1 MKKKFCIVMLS
12 LFACLSMVLP
22 LKANEIDDLDL
33 QVNSQNIVMLDMN
46 TMDVVFERGMDERIY
61 PASMTKLMSALVAVD
76 KIADLNETIT
86 FDEASFE
93 GLIEA
98 NASLAGFSMYET
110 VTYKDL
116 LYGILLPSGAE
127 ACMKLAQSIAGSE
140 QAYVQLMNEKAQEM
154 GLRNT
159 HFVNTTGLHEDEHY
173 STVYEI
179 GLILKECIKHPIL
192 KEILETAEYTTSPT
206 TQHPQGLSMSS
217 TTLSF
222 AKDSLPYLLGGKTG
236 FTYEAGLCLASYAH
250 VKNMDLILVTAHA
263 DATLGYDP
271 LHIYDAR
278 TLYNY
283 TSEHYQQARLLE
295 ANQTLADVKVAHRF
309 KDNHILWVNDQ
320 PIDKIIDASID
331 VSSLQRKVVV
341 EELTAPLA
349 EGTLLATLKIINGD
363 EVIYQKE
370 YRLQQGMEESWVF
383 RIFTLKNILLF
394 VVAAILLFV
403 GVLCLLRFL
412 HIRRMR
418 SRRYSRYYSRR

>member
-283 TSEHYQQARLLE
+283 TSEQYQQARLLE

-309 KDNHILWVNDQ
+309 KDNHIFWVNDQ

-331 VSSLQRKVVV
+331 VSSLQREVVV

-349 EGTLLATLKIINGD
+349 EGTLVATLKIKNGD

-370 YRLQQGMEESWVF
+370 YHLQQGMEESWVF

>member
-1 MKKKFCIVMLS
+1 
-12 LFACLSMVLP
+12 
-22 LKANEIDDLDL
+22 
-33 QVNSQNIVMLDMN
+33 
-46 TMDVVFERGMDERIY
+46 
-61 PASMTKLMSALVAVD
+61 
-76 KIADLNETIT
+76 
-86 FDEASFE
+86 
-93 GLIEA
+93 
-98 NASLAGFSMYET
+98 
-110 VTYKDL
+110 
-116 LYGILLPSGAE
+116 
-127 ACMKLAQSIAGSE
+127 
-140 QAYVQLMNEKAQEM
+140 MNEKAQEM

-383 RIFTLKNILLF
+383 RIFTLKNILFF

>member
-383 RIFTLKNILLF
+383 RIFTLKNILFF

>member
-283 TSEHYQQARLLE
+283 TSEQYQQARLLE

-331 VSSLQRKVVV
+331 VSSLQREVVV

-349 EGTLLATLKIINGD
+349 EGTLVATLKIKNGD

-370 YRLQQGMEESWVF
+370 YHLQQGMEESWVF

>member
-283 TSEHYQQARLLE
+283 TSEQYQQARLLE

-349 EGTLLATLKIINGD
+349 EGTLLATLKIKNGD

-370 YRLQQGMEESWVF
+370 YHLQQGMEESWVF

>member
-206 TQHPQGLSMSS
+206 AQHPQGLSMSS

-309 KDNHILWVNDQ
+309 KDNHIFWVNDQ

-331 VSSLQRKVVV
+331 VSSLQREVVV

-349 EGTLLATLKIINGD
+349 EGTLVATLKIKNGD

-370 YRLQQGMEESWVF
+370 YHLQQGMEESWVF

>member
-349 EGTLLATLKIINGD
+349 EGTLVATLKIKNGD

-370 YRLQQGMEESWVF
+370 YHLQQGMEESWVF

>member
-331 VSSLQRKVVV
+331 VSSLQREVVV

-349 EGTLLATLKIINGD
+349 EGTLVATLKIKNGD

-370 YRLQQGMEESWVF
+370 YHLQQGMEESWVF